1 MQPKRG
7 TAIRGGAQIFA
18 PDGEFDMPVF
28 ISHRTADD
36 IIARGVR
43 DRLTNEHGITC
54 YLDDLDKE
62 AGYTNQSNRI
72 TALIVRRLIECTNLL
87 ALVTQN
93 TRGSWWVP
101 FEVGVARQAPR
112 IITSFTNLAQGEL
125 PEFLTEWPVLR
136 GEKAI
141 DTFAYYYKQQASV
154 VKRSLVDKFAALSEG
169 VAGVDAF
176 HRQLKAALG
185 Q

>member
-1 MQPKRG
+1 
-7 TAIRGGAQIFA
+7 
-18 PDGEFDMPVF
+18 MPVF

-36 IIARGVR
+36 ALAKAVR
-43 DRLTNEHGITC
+43 DRLTKVHGITC

-62 AGYTNQSNRI
+62 AGAANQSNRV
-72 TALIVRRLIECTNLL
+72 TALIVKRLTDCTNLL
-87 ALVTQN
+87 AVVTQN

-112 IITSFTNLAQGEL
+112 IITSYTNLVQGEL

-136 GEKAI
+136 GEGAI
-141 DTFAYYYKQQASV
+141 DKFASFYKQQVPAVKRLLLEKFATASEGIASV
-154 VKRSLVDKFAALSEG
+154 DT
-169 VAGVDAF
+169 F

>member
-1 MQPKRG
+1 
-7 TAIRGGAQIFA
+7 
-18 PDGEFDMPVF
+18 MPVF

-36 IIARGVR
+36 VIARSVR
-43 DRLTNEHGITC
+43 DRLTNVHGITC

-62 AGYTNQSNRI
+62 AGPANQNHRV
-72 TALIVRRLIECTNLL
+72 TALIVNRLNACTNLL

-112 IITSFTNLAQGEL
+112 IITSYTNLAQAEL
-125 PEFLTEWPVLR
+125 PQFLTEWPVLR
-136 GEKAI
+136 GDTAI
-141 DTFAYYYKQQASV
+141 DTFASYYKQQAGI
-154 VKRSLVDKFAALSEG
+154 VKRTLVEKSGQPSDG
-169 VAGVDAF
+169 IAGVNAF
-176 HRQLKAALG
+176 HKQLKAALG